1 MQEQTHPHSPAAP
14 VRHHSPSQH
23 TTSNTEQKVPSSS
36 SLNNESA
43 ASNTTTT
50 HNNNN
55 NDHNNNNNNTPVTV
69 THHISTRP
77 RPTTSTS
84 TTHTTTTSTTTS
96 ATQTP
101 SSMACLANTV
111 PLEVRAG
118 AVGGTGTRPLP
129 LHPYPTHVL
138 MIPRKPPV
146 PMPIAMAMSTH
157 VPSAVTIR
165 NDVAV
170 GIGPSSGNSISHT
183 HTGATT
189 NSLKRSRANTTI
201 SNSEEKNKNNMGV
214 ENNNVHESNISEPDA
229 KKMDS
234 MSRSAHEHSALYS
247 LVHAQEILER
257 KHQIQCDERDRDIR
271 VESEKKKMSSTSVFS
286 QQESGEAII
295 GNTCRP
301 YGGLDLGGGGG
312 TRHQHHHDVD
322 ENSANQQ
329 ELYVP
334 AGVGACI
341 STSAGAEHEQHGHEH
356 ELEHEQQHEST
367 GSGLG
372 VEVQM
377 TVEQIDDLIGK
388 VDLPT
393 NFSFSLPSVPIS
405 IAPKPAPVPA
415 PVLAPVPFQ
424 PQMCKQIPAVPSTA
438 KSTSASTDL
447 SGNSN
452 SNALKRKAKSG
463 SRKAPVL
470 PLSPK
475 RIRVDTSAGM
485 GMGMGRG
492 MSLTAVRANTNISAS
507 AVAPSIEYGY
517 KPASFNNPEQASV
530 GMSASFSSQQ
540 PQIRPMQMC
549 TTNTSSSHHQ
559 TSDKSMHNT
568 SASTSTI
575 SNMHL
580 MRKSPSAG
588 RWSRDEHEAF
598 LDGLKIFGREWKK
611 VATKIPTRTSAQ
623 IRSHAQKY
631 FAKLARDEQ
640 QQAASASLSLGT
652 AVPGGCASINADSND
667 LGVGAAGVGSGA
679 TVMGESIGGE
689 NIISQSVLERVEK
702 ILEDPQGAQIEVEET
717 LRKLRARYCE
727 LQGDVIRQQ
736 QSQQEQQRTEY
747 KPMQLQQQQQGH
759 IEPNVN
765 VRNLLQG
772 VNQNDSSGRTN
783 FSCIGSRSR
792 QSTNIDSAAL
802 TQAQNM
808 VEMAGSSSS
817 MLDTGDRT
825 RNITS
830 TSDPSS
836 AGAVFGVAT
845 SSASPTRHRSNPITL
860 SSHSLALHSEELIAL
875 HVLGGEL
882 YRSASRENL
891 RAHDKNNQNI
901 MNQNTQDT
909 VMQNPTSSLQG
920 SSPDTQSS
928 EKTQK
933 RKNSSN

>member
-23 TTSNTEQKVPSSS
+23 TSSNTEQKVPSSS
-36 SLNNESA
+36 SLNSES
-43 ASNTTTT
+43 ASNTAT
-50 HNNNN
+50 HDK
-55 NDHNNNNNNTPVTV
+55 NDNNTPVTV
-69 THHISTRP
+69 THPSTRP
-77 RPTTSTS
+77 KPTTITS
-84 TTHTTTTSTTTS
+84 TTHTTTSTITST
-96 ATQTP
+96 TQTP

-111 PLEVRAG
+111 PIEVRAG
-118 AVGGTGTRPLP
+118 AVAGTGTRPLP
-129 LHPYPTHVL
+129 LHPYPRHIL
-138 MIPRKPPV
+138 MIPRNTPV
-146 PMPIAMAMSTH
+146 PMPIAMAMPTH
-157 VPSAVTIR
+157 VPSAFTNM
-165 NDVAV
+165 NDAAVSVAI
-170 GIGPSSGNSISHT
+170 GIGTPSGNSNS
-183 HTGATT
+183 HTGASTSSSNT
-189 NSLKRSRANTTI
+189 NFLKRSRANTTI
-201 SNSEEKNKNNMGV
+201 SNSEGKNENYMGV
-214 ENNNVHESNISEPDA
+214 ENVHESNISEPDT
-229 KKMDS
+229 KMDS
-234 MSRSAHEHSALYS
+234 ISRSAHEHSALYA

-257 KHQIQCDERDRDIR
+257 KHQIQCIR
-271 VESEKKKMSSTSVFS
+271 VESERNKMSSTCVFS
-286 QQESGEAII
+286 QQQSGEGIMC
-295 GNTCRP
+295 GNTSRP
-301 YGGLDLGGGGG
+301 RYDGLDLGGG
-312 TRHQHHHDVD
+312 TRHHYHDVD
-322 ENSANQQ
+322 ENSPNRQ
-329 ELYVP
+329 EIYVP

-341 STSAGAEHEQHGHEH
+341 STSAGVEHEQHVHEH
-356 ELEHEQQHEST
+356 ENEHEQQHEST
-367 GSGLG
+367 GSG
-372 VEVQM
+372 VEIEM
-377 TVEQIDDLIGK
+377 TVEQIDELIGK

-393 NFSFSLPSVPIS
+393 NFSFFLPSVPIS
-405 IAPKPAPVPA
+405 IAPKPAPAQVPA
-415 PVLAPVPFQ
+415 SVPVQ
-424 PQMCKQIPAVPSTA
+424 SQMCKPAPSTA
-438 KSTSASTDL
+438 KSTSTSTDL

-485 GMGMGRG
+485 GMDRG
-492 MSLTAVRANTNISAS
+492 MSLTAVRTNTNTSAS
-507 AVAPSIEYGY
+507 VVAPSVENGY
-517 KPASFNNPEQASV
+517 KPASFNNLEQASV
-530 GMSASFSSQQ
+530 GISASFGSQQ
-540 PQIRPMQMC
+540 PQTLPMQMC
-549 TTNTSSSHHQ
+549 TS
-559 TSDKSMHNT
+559 NT
-568 SASTSTI
+568 SASHHQIPDKSLQNTSVSTS
-575 SNMHL
+575 SNIHL

-631 FAKLARDEQ
+631 FSKLARDEQ
-640 QQAASASLSLGT
+640 QQAASASLNLGT
-652 AVPGGCASINADSND
+652 VPGSCASSNADGSD
-667 LGVGAAGVGSGA
+667 LGVGTAGVGLGA

-689 NIISQSVLERVEK
+689 NISQSVLERVEK

-717 LRKLRARYCE
+717 LRKLRAHYCE

-736 QSQQEQQRTEY
+736 QSQRQQQRTEY
-747 KPMQLQQQQQGH
+747 KPMQLQQQQGQGH

-765 VRNLLQG
+765 VPTFLQG

-792 QSTNIDSAAL
+792 PSTNLDSAAL
-802 TQAQNM
+802 MQAQNL

-817 MLDTGDRT
+817 MLDTGDQT
-825 RNITS
+825 CKITS

-836 AGAVFGVAT
+836 AGAVFRVAT
-845 SSASPTRHRSNPITL
+845 SSVGPTRHRSNPITL

-891 RAHDKNNQNI
+891 RAHEKNNQNI

-909 VMQNPTSSLQG
+909 VMENPTPSLQG